1 MSGNAAVFVIDTNS
15 TLAVYDFYALA
26 YVFKW
31 HVVVV
36 FVLTQVDVT
45 VFMNGS

>member
-1 MSGNAAVFVIDTNS
+1 VSGDAAVFVIDKNS

-31 HVVVV
+31 HAVIV
-36 FVLTQVDVT
+36 FVLTQIDVT